1 MNWTQNA
8 GKQYLQ
14 ILLLS
19 AYGDPSSSVEGS
31 YRKCE
36 MFKRKKNDK
45 REISW
50 GKDRIVTSSLP
61 K

>member
-19 AYGDPSSSVEGS
+19 AYGDSSSSVEGS
-31 YRKCE
+31 YCKCE
-36 MFKRKKNDK
+36 MFKRKKEWQKRDK
-45 REISW
+45 LR
-50 GKDRIVTSSLP
+50 
-61 K
+61 